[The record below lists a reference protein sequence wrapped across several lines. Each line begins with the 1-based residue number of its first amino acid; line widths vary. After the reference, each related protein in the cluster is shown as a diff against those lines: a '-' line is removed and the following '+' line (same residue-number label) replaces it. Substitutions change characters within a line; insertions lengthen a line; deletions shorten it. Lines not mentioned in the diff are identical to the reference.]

1 MKIAAQK
8 LKEQLA
14 KGGEK
19 AYWICGDE
27 TLLVQESCDLV
38 RDYAKQQGFTNR
50 EVWHVEAGF
59 DWQEVFNS
67 ANSMSL
73 FGDRQLLELRLGN
86 GKPTAKILDAIASYV
101 SDPNPDTLLLIIGPK
116 IDAATMRGKKFL
128 PIEQVITI
136 AQVWPIEPQQL
147 PEWISARLAAK
158 NLTADNEALTILCE
172 RVEGN
177 LLAAQQEIEKLS
189 MLTES
194 NHLDA
199 EAIISLVADSAR
211 YDVFSLSNK
220 VLLGDTSGALKT
232 LRGLRA
238 EGTDTTQILWVLAKE
253 VRNLVTVSELAQT
266 SNIDTALRQ
275 ARIYQ
280 RQQGPIKQALKRH
293 SHGKLQAILKLSH
306 QIDLTIKGMA
316 AGNPWDGLEKLI
328 LSLSAMPVKRN

>member
-14 KGGEK
+14 KGGEN

-116 IDAATMRGKKFL
+116 IDAATMRGKKFP

-328 LSLSAMPVKRN
+328 LSLSSMPVKRN

>member
-86 GKPTAKILDAIASYV
+86 GKPTAKTLDAIVSYV

-116 IDAATMRGKKFL
+116 IDAATMRGKKFP

-328 LSLSAMPVKRN
+328 LSLSSMPVKRN

>member
-14 KGGEK
+14 KGGEN

-116 IDAATMRGKKFL
+116 IDTATMRGKKFP

-199 EAIISLVADSAR
+199 DAIISLVADSAR

>member
-116 IDAATMRGKKFL
+116 IDTATMRGKKFP

>member
-8 LKEQLA
+8 LRDHIA
-14 KGGEK
+14 KGGDN

-38 RDYAKQQGFTNR
+38 REHAKQQGFTNR

-73 FGDRQLLELRLGN
+73 FGDRQLLELRLGT
-86 GKPTAKILDAIASYV
+86 GKLNAKIVDAIASYV
-101 SDPNPDTLLLIIGPK
+101 SDPNPDTLLLITGPK
-116 IDAATMRGKKFL
+116 IDAATMRGKKFG
-128 PIEQVITI
+128 PIEQAITI
-136 AQVWPIEPQQL
+136 VQVWPIDAQQL
-147 PEWISARLAAK
+147 PEWISARLRAK
-158 NLTADNEALTILCE
+158 NLTADSEALTILCE

-177 LLAAQQEIEKLS
+177 LLAAQQEIEKLA
-189 MLTES
+189 MLSEDT
-194 NHLDA
+194 HLDA
-199 EAIISLVADSAR
+199 EAIISIVADNAR
-211 YDVFSLSNK
+211 YDVFNLGDK
-220 VLLGDTSGALKT
+220 ALLGDTNGALKT

-238 EGTDTTQILWVLAKE
+238 EGTYATQILWVLAKE

-266 SNIDTALRQ
+266 SSVDAALKQ
-275 ARIYQ
+275 AHIYQ
-280 RQQGPIKQALKRH
+280 RQQGPIKQALSRH
-293 SHGKLQAILKLSH
+293 SHSRLQAMLKLSH

-328 LSLSAMPVKRN
+328 LRLSTIPARQR

>member
-8 LKEQLA
+8 LKEHLA
-14 KGGEK
+14 KGGEN

-27 TLLVQESCDLV
+27 TLLVQENCDLV
-38 RDYAKQQGFTNR
+38 REYAKQQGFTNR

-73 FGDRQLLELRLGN
+73 FGDRQLLELRLGT

-101 SDPNPDTLLLIIGPK
+101 SDPNPDTLLLITGPK
-116 IDAATMRGKKFL
+116 IDAATLRGKKFS
-128 PIEQVITI
+128 PIEQAVTI
-136 AQVWPIEPQQL
+136 AQVWPIDAQQL
-147 PEWISARLAAK
+147 PEWISARLRAK
-158 NLTADNEALTILCE
+158 NLTADSEALTILCE

-189 MLTES
+189 MLSES
-194 NHLDA
+194 AHLDA
-199 EAIISLVADSAR
+199 EAIISIVADSAR
-211 YDVFSLSNK
+211 YDVFNLSEK
-220 VLLGDTSGALKT
+220 VLLGDTIGALKT

-238 EGTDTTQILWVLAKE
+238 EGTDATQVLWVLAKE

-266 SNIDTALRQ
+266 TSVDAALRQ
-275 ARIYQ
+275 AHVYQ

-293 SHGKLQAILKLSH
+293 SHGRLQAMLKLSH

-328 LSLSAMPVKRN
+328 LSLSAVPARHR

>member
-14 KGGEK
+14 KGGEN

-116 IDAATMRGKKFL
+116 IDAATMRGKKFP